1 MNNYKVNQRVLAV
14 LVTTLL
20 ATPVMAEPVSDEAAI
35 QLLQRLNEMEREVS
49 SLRGENEQL
58 RNDLEELQKNQKD
71 GFLQVDERIGKLN
84 TDQPAEGVPVSDD
97 AITDNKD
104 AALDKPV
111 SDDSEATT
119 DKSTDTAGADA
130 KTEGKPEKGDPN
142 SFYSY
147 GTGTLDDKNL
157 AASKNDE
164 KTAEDTSKPT
174 DVPATDGTK
183 PAESSNADSNTDNQ
197 PLPAREERSV
207 YDEAFKTLLKDPKA
221 AIPAFRGFLK
231 DYPQSSLAPSA
242 QYWVGEAL
250 YAEKDYKAATD
261 EFLVVLKDYKGSDKA
276 PDAALKLGY
285 SFYEMKEW
293 VKARKTLEDVTKFF
307 PDSDA
312 SKLAGERLDK
322 MKGEGR

>member
-1 MNNYKVNQRVLAV
+1 MNNYKVNQHVLAV

-20 ATPVMAEPVSDEAAI
+20 AMPVMAEPISDEAAI

-71 GFLQVDERIGKLN
+71 GFLQVDERIEKLN
-84 TDQPAEGVPVSDD
+84 PDQPAEGVPVSDD
-97 AITDNKD
+97 A
-104 AALDKPV
+104 
-111 SDDSEATT
+111 TT
-119 DKSTDTAGADA
+119 DSKDTAADA

-142 SFYSY
+142 GFYSY

-157 AASKNDE
+157 AVSKSDE
-164 KTAEDTSKPT
+164 KTAEDSSKPT
-174 DVPATDGTK
+174 DVPATDDTK
-183 PAESSNADSNTDNQ
+183 PAESSNTDSQ

-221 AIPAFRGFLK
+221 AIPAFRSFLK
-231 DYPQSSLAPSA
+231 DYPESSLAPSA

-322 MKGEGR
+322 MKGEGH